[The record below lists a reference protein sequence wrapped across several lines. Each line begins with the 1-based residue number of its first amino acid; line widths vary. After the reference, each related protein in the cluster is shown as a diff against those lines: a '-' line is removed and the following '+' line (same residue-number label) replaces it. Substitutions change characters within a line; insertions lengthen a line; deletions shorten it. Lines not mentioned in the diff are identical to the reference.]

1 MELYDLRRLFIS
13 GLSECLSTYQSLLTT
28 LCPDVKRHL
37 DLLRIYPS
45 MYAASWFPSLFTNS
59 PLPIT
64 QMKRLYDLVFLE
76 GAVETT
82 LRFSLCLMQR
92 NEKMILSMNQADQ
105 VLAFIQSSEF
115 FACYPHDAALF
126 YQDMMQLNSAVQHQI
141 TQTAD
146 LARTVAQLQKENTQ
160 LKMQGMEQ
168 EAAQLKLNKRNAVLE
183 KRVKKYKV
191 KLAHAVQTQL
201 PPASVPVDLDDQE
214 KKKKDNFNSFVESLR
229 GTGDFGALIAGAI
242 MTDTRLPS
250 LLTVNNNNNSSS
262 DEEDEDEH
270 ARKHQEQ
277 VDAALQNVT
286 SELVAIKIDHFETTQ
301 RYETLYRHCQHLSRQ
316 LQHALEHQTTMMQ
329 KIIYLTSELEDT
341 TSERDQLYQD
351 QEQVLEMATVAKKTA
366 AELQL
371 EKMTLAK
378 EVELLEQRVA
388 ELEKEKQ
395 QFFMPRDTFSEEVF
409 AAHSILFGQQEQQK
423 ITQKEQRRHT
433 MAIASLS
440 QQENEYKAKYVESE
454 LRCRELEKYLAEAKV
469 RLAEL
474 ETSLLYPVRRA
485 SSVHLKRSSTASI
498 MARVSTPT
506 TEPRASTESYASST
520 TSLTSMNS
528 SQYNSKRS
536 SMYSRIWNSFGNSPI
551 TPPPMT
557 ATAVPPT
564 TTTVMKNSIICQEPQ
579 II

>member
-1 MELYDLRRLFIS
+1 
-13 GLSECLSTYQSLLTT
+13 
-28 LCPDVKRHL
+28 
-37 DLLRIYPS
+37 

-76 GAVETT
+76 GAVETA

-126 YQDMMQLNSAVQHQI
+126 YQDMMQLNSTVQHQI

-168 EAAQLKLNKRNAVLE
+168 EAAQLKLSKRNAVLE
-183 KRVKKYKV
+183 KRVKKY
-191 KLAHAVQTQL
+191 
-201 PPASVPVDLDDQE
+201 

-229 GTGDFGALIAGAI
+229 DTGDFGALIAGAI

-250 LLTVNNNNNSSS
+250 LLTVNNNNHSSS

-301 RYETLYRHCQHLSRQ
+301 RYEALYRHCEHLSRQ
-316 LQHALEHQTTMMQ
+316 LQQALEHQTTMMQ

-440 QQENEYKAKYVESE
+440 QQENEYKTKYVESE

-498 MARVSTPT
+498 LARVSTPT

-536 SMYSRIWNSFGNSPI
+536 SMYSRIWNAFGNSPI

-557 ATAVPPT
+557 ATTVPPTT